1 MGFQNPS
8 MFTSVGYYY
17 SNISLCLLLNH
28 VESFLLFQRL
38 KLWTSLERKFDTRQF
53 YECESNAAFV
63 SSRGKLFTKVN

>member
-8 MFTSVGYYY
+8 MFTSVGYCY

-38 KLWTSLERKFDTRQF
+38 NLGTSLERKFDTRQF
-53 YECESNAAFV
+53 YECAFV